1 MKKRGDITTGT
12 VVTLILLVLA
22 AIVLISVVNVF
33 NSGMAG
39 SVQDVVCAFSVR
51 LSHKS
56 QIIASS
62 FSVFPVACY
71 EKKIE
76 LVEGTK
82 SEVMKQIADL
92 MATCWWMYG
101 EGKFEG
107 VKGRILHA
115 GSDPIY
121 NCYVV
126 DNLKIKDKEKI
137 TYDDFYGFLIGKN
150 WDRGKGVDNYYN
162 YFEKASEDNN
172 ICLDDS
178 YTDDI
183 IFESNGKPVY
193 IKFYDDDD
201 ATEELFPTTIGVIAG
216 VSGLVPGGPILGGIL
231 GKYLGGPIVN
241 LFGGNVDMIILSHN
255 PKVQKNN
262 NCFPLI

>member
-22 AIVLISVVNVF
+22 AIVLFAVISVF

-62 FSVFPVACY
+62 FSVFPMACY

-76 LVEGTK
+76 LIEGTK
-82 SEVMKQIADL
+82 DEVMGKIADL

-101 EGKFEG
+101 EGKFES
-107 VKGRILHA
+107 VKGRPLKL
-115 GSDPIY
+115 GTDVIY

-126 DNLKIKDKEKI
+126 DNVKIKDKESI
-137 TYDDFYGFLIGKN
+137 TYDGFYEFLISKEC
-150 WDRGKGVDNYYN
+150 DKGKGVSSYYD
-162 YFEKASEDNN
+162 YFEGVSEGNKQ
-172 ICLDDS
+172 ICLDKRMVDS
-178 YTDDI
+178 YPGFTKDAPLFTD
-183 IFESNGKPVY
+183 GKPIY

-201 ATEELFPTTIGVIAG
+201 KTRDLVTT
-216 VSGLVPGGPILGGIL
+216 LVTTGTIPGFIINKL
-231 GKYLGGPIVN
+231 N
-241 LFGGNVDMIILSHN
+241 FGTNVDKIIISDDKKIKTKECIFL
-255 PKVQKNN
+255 
-262 NCFPLI
+262 